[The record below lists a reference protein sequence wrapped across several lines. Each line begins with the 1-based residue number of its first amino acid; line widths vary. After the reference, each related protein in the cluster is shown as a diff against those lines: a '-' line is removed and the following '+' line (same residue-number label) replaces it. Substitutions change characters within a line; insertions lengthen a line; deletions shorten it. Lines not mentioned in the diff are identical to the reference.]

1 MNSKSIVLPPVGRT
15 KKAVFHGVTSRI
27 KPRRGNV
34 CGWETETS
42 HDKQAPPLLLSNI
55 LEDRDAP
62 QNSFVSISLAD
73 SRFIGNARFLFLFS
87 AIQDF

>member
-1 MNSKSIVLPPVGRT
+1 MASRLGSNLD
-15 KKAVFHGVTSRI
+15 GVTSVDGKLKLRTTN
-27 KPRRGNV
+27 KHPRFFF
-34 CGWETETS
+34 
-42 HDKQAPPLLLSNI
+42 PSNI